1 MANTAAHLYADPAPS
16 NPDIAYLA
24 SELVQITLPHS
35 DPGEI
40 PIWTRR
46 NGDQVLSIR
55 PAYRAGSFLGYP
67 YGTIPRLLLLW
78 ITTEVKRTGSRRL
91 YLGGSLADFM
101 RRLGLDPGPGG
112 PRSDRA
118 RLQHQSER
126 FFRSV
131 FSNDYAEDTKTRART
146 SWHDVQIA
154 PRGDLWWH
162 YTDNGGRTVFDGWI
176 DLGEDAYAMF
186 ASSPVPV
193 DMRVVRAIKNSSLA
207 LDLNVWTAYKT
218 FIATTKGQPQRV
230 PFRGLMQQLG
240 ADYSEVRGFRRK
252 TKEVLDRL
260 CGFYPGINISYYR
273 GGVEIRPGRLVVPAR
288 AGAAKSL

>member
-1 MANTAAHLYADPAPS
+1 MANTAARLYTEPVPAYS
-16 NPDIAYLA
+16 DIAYLA

-35 DPGEI
+35 DPGNI

-46 NGDQVLSIR
+46 NGDQLLSIR

-78 ITTEVKRTGSRRL
+78 ITTEVKQTGSRRL
-91 YLGGSLADFM
+91 YLGESLAEFM

-118 RLQHQSER
+118 RLQHQADR

-131 FSNDYAEDTKTRART
+131 FSNEYAEDTNTHSRT
-146 SWHDVQIA
+146 SWQDVQIA
-154 PRGDLWWH
+154 PRGDLWWR
-162 YTDNGGRTVFDGWI
+162 YADNGGHNIFDGWI
-176 DLGEDAYAMF
+176 DLGEEAYTMF
-186 ASSPVPV
+186 SSSPVPV

-218 FIATTKGQPQRV
+218 FVATTKGRPQRV

-240 ADYSEVRGFRRK
+240 ANYGEVRGFRRK

-260 CGFYPGINISYYR
+260 CAFYPGINISYYR
-273 GGVEIRPGRLVVPAR
+273 GGVEIRPGRLVVPTRAR
-288 AGAAKSL
+288 STKTL